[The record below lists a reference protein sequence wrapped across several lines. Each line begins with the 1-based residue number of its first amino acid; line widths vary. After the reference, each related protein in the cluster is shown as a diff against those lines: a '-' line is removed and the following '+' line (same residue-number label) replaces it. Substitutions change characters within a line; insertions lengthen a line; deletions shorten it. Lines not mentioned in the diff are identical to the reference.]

1 MGRKQ
6 RLKKQQNREN
16 KTDKGQ
22 QRGTLYWVVF
32 ACLCVLMFYPPYFR
46 GLFFDRELLPTH
58 MFTAVLFGLWWIY
71 KLSVKRD
78 PVFLRTP
85 LDYAALGMAAVYFI
99 SIFAA
104 VNVRLAIGEFLKYV
118 NYFMAYWLAGELA
131 RSRKEVK
138 VFLNVLLASAVGVA
152 LLGIG
157 AAAGTFS
164 YNGAFVGGRIN
175 SSIQYPNTLA
185 AYLTAAYFIS
195 MTLLLNGDK
204 KCQKYLYSTANF
216 ILFFTFIFTYSRGAW
231 LLFPIVFLIYLI
243 GLAKENRVRAVENFI
258 IVLIPS
264 LLCLQGFASSIGG
277 SREIRAWLWFFAGI
291 GLTGV
296 CLFISGYVA
305 GINRKVKLAFVG
317 LISITLI
324 AAAIAAFTAVKPI
337 ALHHTAEEEAGWKSV
352 TREVKNI
359 RPDTEY
365 VLKVDIESENPD
377 DQPYSWRIVVNSF
390 DEDSKAV
397 QIFHTTGGSTEGTE
411 AKEFSFKTRPDTK
424 TIMIYFQNYYPNTSV
439 KFDNIELTPAVQGA
453 EPVKVRTVYRYIPE
467 NLVNRIFSISLEE
480 TSASARFAFYRDAFR
495 IIKDYPIIGT
505 GGGGWASIYFGYQSH
520 LYWSNQVHNYFMQ
533 VWVETGTLGLLTVLA
548 LWILVIFT
556 VIKLYKSETAPEE
569 KQLIWG
575 IFIPA
580 AALGIHSIIDF
591 NLSLGAVAL
600 YLWFLFGIIN
610 GRASAQTAAEGRKRD
625 MYSSLTSHY
634 AWSLA
639 VSALIFAVSLALF
652 AGYNW
657 GQKGIALLT
666 AGEVQAAEEAFKKAS
681 KYDPLTASFRAD
693 RGQILGVMGNNLE
706 SEELL
711 EEAEKEM
718 QKAVSLDKY
727 NPRLNA
733 HLGAFYLR
741 RGNIEEGLKYL
752 EKASQ
757 LHPYNVNYYEY
768 LSDAYVSI
776 AKELIRRGSRDESV
790 EFLDRTL
797 DLVNTIKDLNL
808 QSVKKMDTTPKLILN
823 IEKAAYI
830 KDNIENRRIY
840 REVDDIVFA
849 ASLMID
855 TRGEGLP
862 DLWRKAD
869 TAEGCIQTEIISR
882 EKDSYIRIE
891 NPGSGL
897 GYIYSRDFELQPKS
911 DYVLVMKAR
920 GSVQPGR
927 FRVYIASRTGQRTQA
942 SAASVNLTEDWQE
955 IKIAFRTTADIEPGK
970 QYIRL
975 DHTGKDEGYI
985 EIKEIF
991 LLED

>member
-6 RLKKQQNREN
+6 RLKKLNREN

-32 ACLCVLMFYPPYFR
+32 ACLCILMFYPPYFR

-71 KLSVKRD
+71 KLSVKKD
-78 PVFLRTP
+78 PAFLRTP

-131 RSRKEVK
+131 RSRKEIK

-195 MTLLLNGDK
+195 TTLLLDGEK
-204 KCQKYLYSTANF
+204 KWEKHLYSAANF

-243 GLAKENRVRAVENFI
+243 GLAKENKIRAIESFV

-277 SREIRAWLWFFAGI
+277 SSEIRAWLWFFAGI
-291 GLTGV
+291 GLTSV

-305 GINRKVKLAFVG
+305 GINRRVKIAFVG
-317 LISITLI
+317 LVSITLI
-324 AAAIAAFTAVKPI
+324 ASAVVAFTAVKPI
-337 ALHHTAEEEAGWKSV
+337 ALHHTAEEEASWRTV
-352 TREVKNI
+352 TRDVKNI

-365 VLKVDIESENPD
+365 VLRVDIESENPE
-377 DQPYSWRIVVNSF
+377 DQPYSWRIVINSY
-390 DEDSKAV
+390 DKDSKAV
-397 QIFHTTGGSTEGTE
+397 QIFHTTGGNTEGPE
-411 AKEFSFKTRPDTK
+411 AKEFSFKTRPDTE
-424 TIMIYFQNYYPNTSV
+424 MLRIYFQNYYPNTSV
-439 KFDNIELTPAVQGA
+439 KFDNIELIPSIEGIGST
-453 EPVKVRTVYRYIPE
+453 KIRTVYRYIPE
-467 NLVNRIFSISLEE
+467 NLINRILSISLEE
-480 TSASARFAFYRDAFR
+480 TSASGRFTFYRDAFS
-495 IIKDYPIIGT
+495 IIKDHPIIGT
-505 GGGGWASIYFGYQSH
+505 GGGGWAAVYFGYQSH

-533 VWVETGTLGLLTVLA
+533 VWVETGTLGLLAVLSV
-548 LWILVIFT
+548 WILVIFA
-556 VIKLYKSETAPEE
+556 VVKYYKSGHVPED
-569 KQLIWG
+569 KQLLWG
-575 IFIPA
+575 TFISA

-610 GRASAQTAAEGRKRD
+610 GMTSAQTDAEKRKKD
-625 MYSSLTSHY
+625 TYSPLTSYY

-639 VSALIFAVSLALF
+639 VSALIFAVSLTLF
-652 AGYNW
+652 AGHNW
-657 GQKGIALLT
+657 GQKGIAFLT
-666 AGEVQAAEEAFKKAS
+666 AGEVQAAEEAFKRAS
-681 KYDPLTASFRAD
+681 KYDPMTASFRAD
-693 RGQILGVMGNNLE
+693 RGQILAVIGNSLE

-711 EEAEKEM
+711 EEAEKELK
-718 QKAVSLDKY
+718 KAVSLDKY

-741 RGNIEEGLKYL
+741 RGNIEQGLKYL
-752 EKASQ
+752 EKATA
-757 LHPYNVNYYEY
+757 LHPYNVTYHEA
-768 LSDAYVSI
+768 LSEAYVLF
-776 AKELIRRGSRDESV
+776 AAELIRRGAREEAV
-790 EFLDRTL
+790 EFLDKTL
-797 DLVNTIKDLNL
+797 DMVETIKGLNAR
-808 QSVKKMDTTPKLILN
+808 SVQKMDTTLKLVMN
-823 IEKAAYI
+823 IEKAAYM
-830 KDNIENRRIY
+830 KQNIEKRRVY
-840 REVDDIVFA
+840 REIDYMVFA
-849 ASLMID
+849 GNLLID
-855 TRGEGLP
+855 TKGDGVP
-862 DLWRKAD
+862 DLWRKVDSAD
-869 TAEGCIQTEIISR
+869 SYLQTEIISR
-882 EKDSYIRIE
+882 EGETYLRLE
-891 NPGSGL
+891 NPGSEL
-897 GYIYSRDFELQPKS
+897 GYIYSTDLKLEPKT
-911 DYVLVMKAR
+911 DYDLTMKVR

-927 FRVYIASRTGQRTQA
+927 FRVYIFSREGQRTQA
-942 SAASVNLTEDWQE
+942 SLTSARLTEDWQE
-955 IKIAFRTTADIEPGK
+955 IKISFRTTADIEPGR
-970 QYIRL
+970 QYIRI
-975 DHTGKDEGYI
+975 DHTGKDEGWI
-985 EIKEIF
+985 EIKELF
-991 LLED
+991 LFED

>member
-131 RSRKEVK
+131 RSRKEIK

-195 MTLLLNGDK
+195 MTLLLNEDK
-204 KCQKYLYSTANF
+204 KWKKYLYSTANF

-231 LLFPIVFLIYLI
+231 FLFPIVFIIYLI
-243 GLAKENRVRAVENFI
+243 GLVKENRIRAIENFV

-264 LLCLQGFASSIGG
+264 LLVLQGFASSIGG

-365 VLKVDIESENPD
+365 VLKVDIESKNPD
-377 DQPYSWRIVVNSF
+377 DQPYSWRIVVNSY
-390 DEDSKAV
+390 DKQNKATR
-397 QIFHTTGGSTEGTE
+397 ILNSTGGTEGIET
-411 AKEFSFKTRPDTK
+411 KELSFKTRADTK
-424 TIMIYFQNYYPNTSV
+424 SIRIYFQNYYPNTRA
-439 KFDNIELTPAVQGA
+439 KFENIEISPVVQGA
-453 EPVKVRTVYRYIPE
+453 NPIKVRTAYKYIPE
-467 NLVNRIFSISLEE
+467 NLVNRIFSINLKD
-480 TSASARFAFYRDAFR
+480 TSASGRFTFYRDAFR

-533 VWVETGTLGLLTVLA
+533 VWVETGTLGLLAVLSV
-548 LWILVIFT
+548 WILVIFT
-556 VIKLYKSETAPEE
+556 VIKLYKSETAPEDR
-569 KQLIWG
+569 QLIWG

-600 YLWFLFGIIN
+600 YLWFIFGIIN
-610 GRASAQTAAEGRKRD
+610 GRASVQSGSEGRKRD
-625 MYSSLTSHY
+625 MHRSLTPY
-634 AWSLA
+634 YTGSL
-639 VSALIFAVSLALF
+639 VTSLLIFAVSLTLF
-652 AGYNW
+652 AGYNY
-657 GQKGIALLT
+657 GQKGISLLT
-666 AGEVQAAEEAFKKAS
+666 RGETLAAEEAFKRAS
-681 KYDPLTASFRAD
+681 KYDPFTASFRAD
-693 RGQILGVMGNNLE
+693 RAQILDVIGNSSE

-790 EFLDRTL
+790 EFLDRTI
-797 DLVNTIKDLNL
+797 DMVNTIKDLNL

-823 IEKAAYI
+823 IEKAAYM
-830 KDNIENRRIY
+830 KDNIETRRIY

-869 TAEGCIQTEIISR
+869 TAEGYIQTEIISR
-882 EKDSYIRIE
+882 ERSPYLRIE

-920 GSVQPGR
+920 GSVRPGR
-927 FRVYIASRTGQRTQA
+927 FRVYVFSREGQRTQA

-955 IKIAFRTTADIEPGK
+955 IKIAFRTTADIESGK